1 MLLNLDTIDPIDP
14 ENYTEGKK
22 SFKQLIKNSLDTF
35 TIASETV
42 TQETKDLN
50 NFLIKNIAS
59 MKTDIIDFI
68 TKNRGIK
75 TTKRTLNEITS
86 TIEHISDWKSN
97 KSTRNEDTNISN
109 DSLYGI
115 IQFFKTFIQNI
126 VKVFPNIIL
135 NKVDYSNINVPEHW
149 GVSGRHKKDI
159 KDSVSDHYN
168 KFRVFYE
175 DASLENILTQIQD
188 MCKNIIVLSEI
199 TPAFSS
205 IKYKGKELKPVFDER
220 TSKFLFEYYILKVF
234 INYIDLAESDE
245 QLVRKITKPVT
256 VTVDDLV
263 TTEYLDDLS
272 TRIDVESSLKEEQD
286 VRLLRGNKKEIKIK
300 VSNLLVVFIQ
310 AIEENRHKTNYS
322 YENILDLVFKIKER
336 EKNNITSRLQGLT
349 DEEREAD
356 TILKV
361 NKLGLWSKG
370 LQKGLTTYVKDTFD
384 EDREDMEKMM
394 QYEKN
399 LAQHNRSTGKNLDM
413 DQFMEGIVEEAEVD
427 DDIEADNLD
436 YRGYTGDDG
445 NYEEE
450 DQDNDLD
457 FDS

>member
-1 MLLNLDTIDPIDP
+1 
-14 ENYTEGKK
+14 
-22 SFKQLIKNSLDTF
+22 
-35 TIASETV
+35 
-42 TQETKDLN
+42 
-50 NFLIKNIAS
+50 
-59 MKTDIIDFI
+59 
-68 TKNRGIK
+68 
-75 TTKRTLNEITS
+75 
-86 TIEHISDWKSN
+86 
-97 KSTRNEDTNISN
+97 
-109 DSLYGI
+109 
-115 IQFFKTFIQNI
+115 
-126 VKVFPNIIL
+126 
-135 NKVDYSNINVPEHW
+135 
-149 GVSGRHKKDI
+149 
-159 KDSVSDHYN
+159 
-168 KFRVFYE
+168 
-175 DASLENILTQIQD
+175 
-188 MCKNIIVLSEI
+188 MCQNIIVLSEI

-245 QLVRKITKPVT
+245 PLVRITKT

-272 TRIDVESSLKEEQD
+272 TRIDVETSSKEEQD
-286 VRLLRGNKKEIKIK
+286 IRLLRGNKKEIKIK

-384 EDREDMEKMM
+384 EDRDDMEKMM

-399 LAQHNRSTGKNLDM
+399 LAQHNRSTGQNLDM
-413 DQFMEGIVEEAEVD
+413 DQFMEGIVEEGLVD
-427 DDIEADNLD
+427 DDIDADNLD